1 MINKYNI
8 SELNLVDRPVNA
20 TREGFGGILPL
31 HERSH
36 DRRYFATEYRSF
48 YGEPHA
54 ETPAETLLKQQSRL
68 RMAGTTARPF
78 DQQSTKIISNLM
90 GENLVREADPQERV
104 DIQRQWLAQTDIAI
118 KTVNE
123 GNARLNQ
130 TNMFD
135 NSNSL
140 ALGEGMQLAFMRPD
154 PNGGYFPRRGQD
166 VTKIPN

>member
-1 MINKYNI
+1 
-8 SELNLVDRPVNA
+8 
-20 TREGFGGILPL
+20 
-31 HERSH
+31 
-36 DRRYFATEYRSF
+36 
-48 YGEPHA
+48 
-54 ETPAETLLKQQSRL
+54 
-68 RMAGTTARPF
+68 MAGTTARPF

-166 VTKIPN
+166 VTKIPI